1 MVPGLLGLLGGT
13 GAGLALAPAL
23 RVLTWPLLA
32 VTILMLGRGWYL
44 EMAHRGRWRSPWRR
58 RASLV
63 LIASTALAVV
73 LWGLRFTGLLGMKP
87 F

>member
-1 MVPGLLGLLGGT
+1 MLPGLLGLLGGT

-44 EMAHRGRWRSPWRR
+44 AMAHRGRWRSPWRR

-63 LIASTALAVV
+63 LMSSTALAVV
-73 LWGLRFTGLLGMKP
+73 LWGLRFSGLLGMRP

>member
-1 MVPGLLGLLGGT
+1 MPGLLGLLGGT

-63 LIASTALAVV
+63 LMASTALAVV
-73 LWGLRFTGLLGMKP
+73 LWGLRFAGLLGMRP

>member
-1 MVPGLLGLLGGT
+1 MPGLLGLLGGT

-63 LIASTALAVV
+63 LMASTALAVV
-73 LWGLRFTGLLGMKP
+73 LWGLRFTGLLGMRP

>member
-63 LIASTALAVV
+63 LMASTALAVV
-73 LWGLRFTGLLGMKP
+73 LWGLRFTGLLGMRP

>member
-32 VTILMLGRGWYL
+32 ITILMLVRGWYL

-63 LIASTALAVV
+63 LMASTALAVV
-73 LWGLRFTGLLGMKP
+73 LWGLRFTGLLGMRP

>member
-1 MVPGLLGLLGGT
+1 MLPGLLGLLGGT

-63 LIASTALAVV
+63 LMASTALAVV
-73 LWGLRFTGLLGMKP
+73 LWGLRFTGLLGMRP

>member
-23 RVLTWPLLA
+23 RVLTWPLLG

-63 LIASTALAVV
+63 LMASTALAVV
-73 LWGLRFTGLLGMKP
+73 LWGLRFTGLLGMRP